1 MRALKLTLALSAAA
15 LAAVLQATAL
25 SAAEPPAGVPKMTR
39 AEAAAYLAETQLSLT
54 GSNLVGPIM
63 NGDAKTVE
71 ALLAAGLDVN
81 DTSDL
86 PKPVM
91 RLAMQPCAGKQLSTE
106 AMLATIEVLLAHGAK
121 VDEPPGAVLT
131 PLVVAAQNCPPAIV
145 RRLVKAGAQVDYHT
159 AQGYTA
165 LSMALLL
172 GKYDAAEAL
181 LDAGARLSPEA
192 AGKLL
197 ENKKDDAKL
206 AALVKRGLA
215 NK

>member
-1 MRALKLTLALSAAA
+1 MRALTFRFAIAAATLAAA
-15 LAAVLQATAL
+15 LQ
-25 SAAEPPAGVPKMTR
+25 SAAFAAETTASVPKMTR
-39 AEAAAYLAETQLSLT
+39 AEAEAYLAKTQLSLT

-63 NGDAKTVE
+63 NGDARTVE
-71 ALLAAGLDVN
+71 ALLSAGLDVN

-86 PKPVM
+86 PKPAM

-106 AMLATIEVLLAHGAK
+106 AMLATLEVLLAHGAK
-121 VDEPPGAVLT
+121 VDEAPGAVLT
-131 PLVVAAQNCPPAIV
+131 PLVVAAQNCPPAII
-145 RRLVKAGAQVDYHT
+145 RRLIKAGAQVDYHT

-181 LDAGARLSPEA
+181 LDAGAKLSPEA

-197 ENKKDDAKL
+197 ENKKDDPRL